1 MEYKVYRWAN
11 GQVIDT
17 FTGTKEECAEYC
29 KKWRNYICETIK
41 I

>member
-1 MEYKVYRWAN
+1 MEYKVYRWSN

-29 KKWRNYICETIK
+29 KKWRNYTCETIK